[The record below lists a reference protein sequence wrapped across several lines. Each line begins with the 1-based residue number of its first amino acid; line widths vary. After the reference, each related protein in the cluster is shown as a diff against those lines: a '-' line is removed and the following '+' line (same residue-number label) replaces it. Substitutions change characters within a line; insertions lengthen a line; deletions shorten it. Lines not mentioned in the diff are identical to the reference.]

1 MKKTIKDLFLIG
13 LVFVTVAMMSSCEPK
28 EDNSDFCTDNSE
40 IFGEFLTNDRF
51 GNNENR
57 LFYVF
62 NYDCTM
68 SLYTS
73 RLARGLTGY
82 ELVKDELVYTG
93 AFDYT
98 NGILNVQDLYWDS
111 ETSLVNGR
119 MLITEGRGL
128 IKLKKVN

>member
-1 MKKTIKDLFLIG
+1 MKKTIKDLSLVG
-13 LVFVTVAMMSSCEPK
+13 LVFIAIAMMSSCEPK

-51 GNNENR
+51 GNNQNR

-73 RLARGLTGY
+73 KTDRVG
-82 ELVKDELVYTG
+82 ELVKDELVYNG
-93 AFDYT
+93 SFDYT

-111 ETSLVNGR
+111 ETSLQNGR

-128 IKLKKVN
+128 IKLKKIN

>member
-1 MKKTIKDLFLIG
+1 MKTTIKDLFLIG
-13 LVFVTVAMMSSCEPK
+13 LTFITLAMMTSCEPK
-28 EDNSDFCTDNSE
+28 EDTSDFCTDNSE

-51 GNNENR
+51 GNNQNR

-73 RLARGLTGY
+73 KTDRVG
-82 ELVKDELVYTG
+82 EVIKDELVFTG

-111 ETSLVNGR
+111 ETSLENGR